1 LVRLVSFR
9 PGPGPRR
16 APPTVA
22 RPPDSLVCPPVR
34 RPLLTF
40 AISLTVGLTL
50 LPSAVGVA
58 AAITPT
64 FTKESYTT
72 FQSQL
77 ASGQVRAVTFNKK
90 AHSLHITVTKG
101 GPFLASYPPLQ
112 YKAISAHLTAKG
124 VPVTIEHVTKTGT
137 AAPAAHH
144 KLRYIAAGV
153 LVVVVIVIVLVLGLN
168 RRRPPADEAG
178 DAPAAPPAAG
188 SPPEPEAP
196 ATGD

>member
-1 LVRLVSFR
+1 M
-9 PGPGPRR
+9 
-16 APPTVA
+16 
-22 RPPDSLVCPPVR
+22 R

-40 AISLTVGLTL
+40 AVSFAVSLTL
-50 LPSAVGVA
+50 LPSAVGLA
-58 AAITPT
+58 ATTTPK

-72 FQSQL
+72 FQTQL

-112 YKAISAHLTAKG
+112 YKTISAQITAKG

-137 AAPAAHH
+137 PAPAAHH

-168 RRRPPADEAG
+168 RRRPPADEAD
-178 DAPAAPPAAG
+178 DAPGEAAAAG
-188 SPPEPEAP
+188 SPPEPEPQPDAP
-196 ATGD
+196 AAGD